1 MIFHIDVFHKQQ
13 GNDRE
18 VVYMTA
24 IMQIDE
30 ELSETLLGLVDA
42 VLGEFRN
49 ENPYIT
55 NMYIKSEN
63 AGSYHRNFAIFKVS
77 MKSVNPKV
85 QSSCIMISRAL
96 FTSLPSTILLSC
108 CRLIITNGNYF
119 Y

>member
-1 MIFHIDVFHKQQ
+1 MTFHIDVFYKQQ

-30 ELSETLLGLVDA
+30 ELSEKLLGLVDA
-42 VLGEFRN
+42 VLGEFRK

-55 NMYIKSEN
+55 NMYIESEN
-63 AGSYHRNFAIFKVS
+63 AGSYHKNFATFKVYKIC
-77 MKSVNPKV
+77 KSKGAK
-85 QSSCIMISRAL
+85 SSCIMISRAL
-96 FTSLPSTILLSC
+96 FTSLPSTILLFC

>member
-1 MIFHIDVFHKQQ
+1 MIFHIDVFRKQQ

-24 IMQIDE
+24 ITQIDE

-42 VLGEFRN
+42 VLGEFRK

-63 AGSYHRNFAIFKVS
+63 AGSYHRNFATFKVS
-77 MKSVNPKV
+77 IKSVNPKV

-96 FTSLPSTILLSC
+96 FTSLPSAILLSC